1 MDNASILAQILK
13 DKPEFQIMSQD
24 KLYQAIRD
32 NTDHRITHKTIKE
45 YFKNRELT
53 QIYKKPTNNYKY
65 KITGPPRS
73 FQLDVILLPDFKG
86 TNNGIYQFLMLI
98 DIQSRKIFMYPL
110 MSGKLNDIL
119 DSYENF
125 IVEQGNEGD
134 DKIRFVQGD
143 DFFNSKI
150 FQAYNQE
157 LDIVVITGVAE
168 DDHMGYGLG
177 GNRLGIVDRA
187 TRTIKNLIQ
196 KYMLQ
201 HKTTTWTKWYSK
213 IIDIYNNSYHS
224 TIKATPNEVYD
235 DIDYAKI
242 QFENQVK
249 YNATVKKEVDKDIP
263 MYSTV
268 RILLPKKTFEK
279 EKPSWSKEFY
289 KISEKI
295 GFNYILED
303 AKGNALKRIYRPSE
317 IQVVGDVIDEVST
330 KQIEKGKSRSK
341 HVRKILKS
349 KMVDNVKEA
358 EQMVDKKGTVRVKR
372 IIKKPKRFAE

>member
-1 MDNASILAQILK
+1 
-13 DKPEFQIMSQD
+13 
-24 KLYQAIRD
+24 
-32 NTDHRITHKTIKE
+32 
-45 YFKNRELT
+45 
-53 QIYKKPTNNYKY
+53 
-65 KITGPPRS
+65 
-73 FQLDVILLPDFKG
+73 
-86 TNNGIYQFLMLI
+86 
-98 DIQSRKIFMYPL
+98 
-110 MSGKLNDIL
+110 
-119 DSYENF
+119 
-125 IVEQGNEGD
+125 
-134 DKIRFVQGD
+134 
-143 DFFNSKI
+143 
-150 FQAYNQE
+150 
-157 LDIVVITGVAE
+157 
-168 DDHMGYGLG
+168 
-177 GNRLGIVDRA
+177 
-187 TRTIKNLIQ
+187 
-196 KYMLQ
+196 MLQ

-213 IIDIYNNSYHS
+213 ITDIYNNSHHS

-330 KQIEKGKSRSK
+330 EQIEKGKSRSK

-358 EQMVDKKGTVRVKR
+358 EQMVDKKDTVRVKR